1 MLPKL
6 IKALIALA
14 LLLAAVL
21 AANTLRQGSHQTDY
35 PPAPRLTLDETGAAN
50 RLAGAVRI
58 ATVSDQIDA
67 QANAP
72 AFRTFHRH
80 LETSFPRLHATLKRE
95 AINDFTLLYTWDAAG
110 ATVAAGASPAVSST
124 TAAAPGAAT
133 ASAPARKPIL
143 LMAHMDVVPVDAAT
157 AKQWTHPPF
166 AGTLAGEGGI
176 AYVWG
181 RGAWDNKSN
190 LMSQMEAIE
199 TLLQAGFMPQQT
211 IHLLL
216 GADEEVNGV
225 RGAGGAQKLFKE
237 RGTRFDFVLDEG
249 LVITEGIIPGVA
261 APAALI
267 GITQKGY
274 MTAELAVRFAKGGHS
289 SMPPKESVIGVLA
302 EGVARIEKNPF
313 PPRIKGVPE
322 QMFATLAPEMG
333 FPNRLFMSNLWLFGP
348 LVQAKLAQ
356 SDATRAQLHTTSGT
370 TLFHAG
376 IKDNIIPSE
385 ARASINLRILPGDT
399 SDTVIDALRN
409 KAGDARIEI
418 SKPSFVVEPTRAS
431 SIAAPAFRALEKTV
445 REIFPG
451 TIVAPGLFT
460 ARADAGYLDALADNV
475 YLFSP
480 VRVGPKDTPR
490 FHGIDERI
498 AVANYVEMI
507 RFYHR
512 LIQNTA
518 GSAGQ

>member
-1 MLPKL
+1 MLLKL
-6 IKALIALA
+6 VKGLIALA
-14 LLLAAVL
+14 MLLAAVL
-21 AANTLRQGSHQTDY
+21 AANTLRQTSRQTDFL
-35 PPAPRLTLDETGAAN
+35 PAPRLTLDESAAAN

-67 QANAP
+67 QANAA
-72 AFRTFHRH
+72 AFRAFHRH

-95 AINDFTLLYTWDAAG
+95 FIHDFTLLYTWQA
-110 ATVAAGASPAVSST
+110 VAPST
-124 TAAAPGAAT
+124 
-133 ASAPARKPIL
+133 PARKPIL

-157 AKQWTHPPF
+157 EKQWTHPPF
-166 AGTLAGEGGI
+166 AGTLANDGGTT
-176 AYVWG
+176 YVWG

-199 TLLQAGFMPQQT
+199 ALLQTGFQPQQT
-211 IHLLL
+211 VHLLL

-274 MTAELAVRFAKGGHS
+274 MTAELAVRFAKGGHA

-313 PPRIKGVPE
+313 PPSIKGVPE

-356 SDATRAQLHTTSGT
+356 SDATRAQLHTTTGA

-399 SDTVIDALRN
+399 SDTVIDALRT
-409 KAGDARIEI
+409 KAADPRIEI

-431 SIAAPAFRALEKTV
+431 GTTAPAYRAIEKTV
-445 REIFPG
+445 RETFPG
-451 TIVAPGLFT
+451 AIVAPGLFT

-490 FHGIDERI
+490 FHGVDERV
-498 AVANYVEMI
+498 AVGNYVEMI

-512 LIQNTA
+512 LLENTA
-518 GSAGQ
+518 GRAAP

>member
-1 MLPKL
+1 MLRRLFKF
-6 IKALIALA
+6 LIALV

-21 AANTLRQGSHQTDY
+21 AVNTLRQTSRQADF
-35 PPAPRLTLDETGAAN
+35 PALARLPLDESAAAA
-50 RLAGAVRI
+50 RLAAAVRI
-58 ATVSDQIDA
+58 PTVSDQIDA
-67 QANAP
+67 QANAV

-95 AINDFTLLYTWDAAG
+95 TINEFTLLYTWEARANN
-110 ATVAAGASPAVSST
+110 
-124 TAAAPGAAT
+124 AAAT
-133 ASAPARKPIL
+133 ETRKPIL
-143 LMAHMDVVPVDAAT
+143 LMAHMDVVAIDAT
-157 AKQWTHPPF
+157 TEKQWTHPPF
-166 AGTLAGEGGI
+166 GGTLANEGGTT
-176 AYVWG
+176 YVWG

-190 LMSQMEAIE
+190 LMSLMEAIE
-199 TLLQAGFMPQQT
+199 SLLEAGLVPKQT

-225 RGAGGAQKLFKE
+225 RGAGGARKLFLE

-267 GITQKGY
+267 GITKKGY
-274 MTAELAVRFAKGGHS
+274 MTAELAVRFARGGHS

-313 PPRIKGVPE
+313 PPRIQGVPE
-322 QMFATLAPEMG
+322 QMFAALAPEMS

-356 SDATRAQLHTTSGT
+356 SDATRAQLHTTSGV

-399 SDTVIDALRN
+399 SDSVIAALRA
-409 KAGDARIEI
+409 KAGDTRIEI
-418 SKPSFVVEPTRAS
+418 SKPSFVVEPTRVS
-431 SIAAPAFRALEKTV
+431 STSAGPYRAIEKTV
-445 REIFPG
+445 RETFSRRVRTPAISMRWRTTYICFHRCVSG
-451 TIVAPGLFT
+451 RKTRRVFMAWT
-460 ARADAGYLDALADNV
+460 SAL
-475 YLFSP
+475 
-480 VRVGPKDTPR
+480 
-490 FHGIDERI
+490 
-498 AVANYVEMI
+498 
-507 RFYHR
+507 
-512 LIQNTA
+512 Q
-518 GSAGQ
+518 SATMSR

>member
-1 MLPKL
+1 MLRKL
-6 IKALIALA
+6 FKFLIALV

-21 AANTLRQGSHQTDY
+21 AVNTLRQTSRQADF
-35 PPAPRLTLDETGAAN
+35 PPLAKAALDEAAAAA
-50 RLAGAVRI
+50 RLAAAVRI
-58 ATVSDQIDA
+58 PTVSDQNDG
-67 QANAP
+67 QANAA
-72 AFRTFHRH
+72 AFRAFHRH

-95 AINDFTLLYTWDAAG
+95 TINDFTLLYTWEGRAGNAAAAG
-110 ATVAAGASPAVSST
+110 
-124 TAAAPGAAT
+124 
-133 ASAPARKPIL
+133 ARKPIL
-143 LMAHMDVVPVDAAT
+143 LMAHMDVVPIDAAT
-157 AKQWTHPPF
+157 EKQWTHPPF
-166 AGTLAGEGGI
+166 GGALASEGG
-176 AYVWG
+176 ATYVWG

-199 TLLQAGFMPQQT
+199 ALLAAGFVPKQT

-249 LVITEGIIPGVA
+249 LVITEGIIPGMA

-274 MTAELAVRFAKGGHS
+274 MTAELTVRFAKGGHS
-289 SMPPKESVIGVLA
+289 SMPPRESVIGVLA
-302 EGVARIEKNPF
+302 DGIARIEKNPF
-313 PPRIKGVPE
+313 PPRIRGVPE

-356 SDATRAQLHTTSGT
+356 SDATRAQLHTTSGA

-385 ARASINLRILPGDT
+385 ARASINLRIIPGDT
-399 SDTVIDALRN
+399 SESVIDALRS

-418 SKPSFVVEPTRAS
+418 KKPSFVVEPTRMS
-431 SIAAPAFRALEKTV
+431 STSAYAYRAIEKTV
-445 REIFPG
+445 REVFPG
-451 TIVAPGLFT
+451 AVVAPGLFT
-460 ARADAGYLDALADNV
+460 ARADAGYFDALADNV

-498 AVANYVEMI
+498 AVGNYTEMI
-507 RFYHR
+507 RFYQR

-518 GSAGQ
+518 GTAGP